1 MKHIFK
7 TFLAIVC
14 MGVFALAVPVSAKSM
29 PSVVLFINGTLGDK
43 SFFDSAQRGIVRL
56 NSELGLKTHTVEAGH
71 DPTKWKSSL
80 IDLADS
86 GDYDAIIVGTFT
98 MVSLVEEVAAEFP
111 EVNFVLFDGVVDYSK
126 GLKNVQ
132 SLLFAQNQA
141 SYLAGVV
148 AAKASKTGTL
158 GFVGGMEIPVI
169 NDFLVGFKAGAES
182 VNSNVKILTQY
193 ANNFG
198 DPAIG
203 KEIALAQ
210 YGQGADV
217 VFAVAG
223 GTGQGVLEAAAE
235 QGKLAVGVDSDQ
247 AAIFADSNPKIAGSI
262 VTSALKNVDNAIF
275 DAVKRYVGGE
285 NIFGKIE
292 AQGLATGGVGVVVD
306 ATTSKYISQDE
317 IDAIS
322 ADVVSGK
329 ISVPTAF

>member
-1 MKHIFK
+1 MKKILK
-7 TFLAIVC
+7 TFLAIISVWA
-14 MGVFALAVPVSAKSM
+14 FALITPVSANSN
-29 PSVVLFINGTLGDK
+29 PSVALFVNGTLGDK
-43 SFFDSAQRGIVRL
+43 SFFDSAQRGMVRL
-56 NSELGLKTHTVEAGH
+56 KDELGLATRTVEAGH

-86 GDYDAIIVGTFT
+86 GDYDVIIVGTFT
-98 MVSLVEEVAAEFP
+98 MVSLVEQVASEFP
-111 EVNFVLFDGVVDYSK
+111 EVNFILFDGVVDYSK
-126 GLKNVQ
+126 GLKNVH
-132 SLLFAQNQA
+132 SLVFAQNQA

-169 NDFLVGFKAGAES
+169 NDFLAGFKAGAKS
-182 VNSNVKILTQY
+182 VNGNVKILTQY

-247 AAIFADSNPKIAGSI
+247 AAIFAASNPKIASSI

-275 DAVKRYVGGE
+275 DAVKRYSGGE

-306 ATTSKYISQDE
+306 NTTRMYISQQE

-329 ISVPTAF
+329 VSVPTAF